1 MFNLMIFI
9 LLSLSLDYAT
19 FRENDTLSNV
29 ELYIAIPYTSFNYY
43 EYEEQQ
49 RADYS
54 IDITIKNQEGDTVAH
69 DEFGRISFLTSLEDA
84 QKRILTIIDLFSVSL
99 PAGRYETS
107 ILTKQQDNEECVSVN
122 IDVTIYQEGV
132 LSISDLELVS
142 EISEAQTVTRFTKG
156 NNNLIPN
163 PERIYGEKRNIL
175 YVYSELYGLSQSEEY
190 SLVYR
195 LTDTMGDIITE
206 YPEKK
211 AIAEYPHLRE
221 IGGINT
227 TGLTTGSYIITLQL
241 SQDKDTT
248 YSSKSFFVLAKEK
261 VVSILDGKE
270 EEYYSFIKYIASS
283 DELSR
288 YKEADDKKSFLEIF
302 WARKGEDILLRYIEI
317 VKKADELYGKEK
329 DMGRIYIIY
338 GPPDEV
344 LRYTEIPAY
353 PDNEIWSYYSGGGKT
368 FVFADIL
375 KIGKFELVYSSYE
388 REYTNPL
395 YHRYVNP
402 EALNLID

>member
-122 IDVTIYQEGV
+122 IDVTTYQEGV

-211 AIAEYPHLRE
+211 VIAEYSYVRE

-227 TGLTTGSYIITLQL
+227 AGLTTGSYIITLQF
-241 SQDKDTT
+241 SQDNDTI
-248 YSSKSFFVLAKEK
+248 YSSKSFFVIAREK

-302 WARKGEDILLRYIEI
+302 WARKGEDMLLRYIEI

-344 LRYTEIPAY
+344 LRYTVIPAY
-353 PDNEIWSYYSGGGKT
+353 PDNEIWLYYSGGGIT